1 MCRCSIEYVSRAS
14 RITTDELRAIEDGRS
29 VPSESMIRHFADVYG
44 IAAVDE
50 LAFLSWRINAGREE
64 EEEIRSTSGQSLS
77 KPLADRQGGHRERR
91 IVAVSRAI
99 GNPKTQAGVFISYRR
114 SDGAGMAC
122 RLYDKLVDEF
132 GQGQVFMDVHNIELG
147 IDFVEALER
156 SLDQCKAEVVIIGDR
171 WFTAEDEYG
180 PPRLHDPDDYV
191 RAEIV
196 AALDRDIRVIPVL
209 VEDTAMPRLIDL
221 PEPLKPLARRNGC
234 TISHAQ
240 FKRDCQELIS
250 TLERVLKY

>member
-1 MCRCSIEYVSRAS
+1 
-14 RITTDELRAIEDGRS
+14 
-29 VPSESMIRHFADVYG
+29 
-44 IAAVDE
+44 
-50 LAFLSWRINAGREE
+50 
-64 EEEIRSTSGQSLS
+64 
-77 KPLADRQGGHRERR
+77 
-91 IVAVSRAI
+91 
-99 GNPKTQAGVFISYRR
+99 
-114 SDGAGMAC
+114 
-122 RLYDKLVDEF
+122 
-132 GQGQVFMDVHNIELG
+132 
-147 IDFVEALER
+147 
-156 SLDQCKAEVVIIGDR
+156 VIIGDR